1 MLPVVAE
8 AGQYDPSGHI
18 VADAAG
24 VALLVEAAQQYP
36 AGQTFKII
44 EAYES

>member
-18 VADAAG
+18 VAG
-24 VALLVEAAQQYP
+24 VGVLVEAAQQYP